1 MVLLE
6 FRTNDQDR
14 HKRKILKIFYPFLAA
29 KNLGIPGS
37 RYLWS
42 MNGETIIVESWSH
55 LQDVLYTDSWNKQL
69 SRYRS
74 SYVYRGLED
83 SQYKLTTT
91 LNRLGES
98 HLEKHLLRNFR
109 KYSQKQVQQEYRS
122 VWNWLALAQHHG
134 LPTRLLDWTYSPYIA
149 LHFTTADFAKYER
162 DGMIWAV
169 NYVDAKAY
177 LPDQLSLVIKEEGSH
192 IFTAEMLERA
202 VSSLLELGR
211 LKKDDFAIFFEPPS
225 IDERIVNQYAV
236 FSMMSNPNIMIS
248 DWLKDKNI
256 RHFKIVIPAH
266 LKWEIRDKLDQ
277 SNINER
283 VLFPG
288 LDGLATWL
296 KRHYRDMRMGGEFEE
311 G

>member
-1 MVLLE
+1 
-6 FRTNDQDR
+6 
-14 HKRKILKIFYPFLAA
+14 
-29 KNLGIPGS
+29 
-37 RYLWS
+37 
-42 MNGETIIVESWSH
+42 MNGESIIVKSWEH
-55 LQDVLYTDSWNKQL
+55 LQEVLYTDSWNEQL
-69 SRYRS
+69 SRFRS

-83 SQYKLTTT
+83 SQFQLTTT

-109 KYSQKQVQQEYRS
+109 KYSQKQISSEYTS

-149 LHFTTADFAKYER
+149 LHFTTADFTKYQR
-162 DGMIWAV
+162 DGMIWAI
-169 NYVDAKAY
+169 NYVDTKAY
-177 LPDQLSLVIKEEGSH
+177 LPDQLSVIIEEEGSH
-192 IFTAEMLERA
+192 IFTAEMLGRVA
-202 VSSLLELGR
+202 NSLPELSK

-225 IDERIVNQYAV
+225 IDDRIVNQYAV

-248 DWLKDKNI
+248 DWVKKHEI
-256 RHFKIVIPAH
+256 SYFKIIIPAH

-296 KRHYRDMRMGGEFEE
+296 KRHYRDMQLEDISSKKKASPDVAGKPSE
-311 G
+311 GL